1 MASTQTE
8 PSSDAPMKPTFT
20 MDRFSGSGR
29 TDSTVDDSPFGS
41 TLNTPLDENMREP
54 FEAIG
59 ERLKELQ
66 LHRAVNNTNE
76 DQHVH
81 INSLEQVVASKPSA
95 ADINEGS
102 ERHDSSLISQSNQEQ
117 VQDEFSQKLQSQPVQ
132 EQNSTRIS
140 ISADEIS
147 QAVAEEKF
155 DGLLANISDTSAIS
169 DKFLSSFLTVPF
181 SSPEV
186 PNDQVMPASSIPF
199 SNELSR
205 SLYNIQISQSIE
217 SSPAPS
223 SSILSSMS
231 PTDSPVFFS
240 PELDTGFNAH
250 SRASSLYNLPNA
262 PITISPSM
270 ASAKTDCSS
279 YGEME
284 ATTDLR
290 AQVPAIP
297 TQEQSNKYKNY
308 QDHFAFNPEPDYT
321 FSVLRSLDLSPAN
334 LPVLF
339 FKVACFVPWCA
350 LVGGTI
356 LLSPTNIGKV
366 AFSPGVGVGNFR
378 LDYVSPPPK
387 GIHRFAH
394 WTECA
399 IPQIMTFLAAF
410 VTGLWF
416 LTRTGMG
423 LGLAISVTAVVLAQM
438 VIVWQDFDF
447 RSGGSGGTASRPLG
461 EDDRESIWMVMRL
474 YAMMEENKTWFTGSL
489 EKGLFI
495 VGQGAETE

>member
-1 MASTQTE
+1 
-8 PSSDAPMKPTFT
+8 MKPTFT

-41 TLNTPLDENMREP
+41 TLNTPLDDDMREP

-81 INSLEQVVASKPSA
+81 MNSLEQVVASKPSA
-95 ADINEGS
+95 ADINEDS
-102 ERHDSSLISQSNQEQ
+102 ERHDSSLISQSIQEQ
-117 VQDEFSQKLQSQPVQ
+117 VQDEF
-132 EQNSTRIS
+132 N
-140 ISADEIS
+140 EIS
-147 QAVAEEKF
+147 QAAAEEKF

-186 PNDQVMPASSIPF
+186 PNDQVMPASPIPF

-205 SLYNIQISQSIE
+205 SLYNIQRSQSIE

-240 PELDTGFNAH
+240 PELDTGFSAH

-279 YGEME
+279 YSEME
-284 ATTDLR
+284 ATTDLG
-290 AQVPAIP
+290 VSAIS
-297 TQEQSNKYKNY
+297 TKEQSNKYKNF

-387 GIHRFAH
+387 SIHRFAH

-410 VTGLWF
+410 MTGLWF

-423 LGLAISVTAVVLAQM
+423 TGLAISVTAVVLAQM
-438 VIVWQDFDF
+438 VIAWQDFDF

-474 YAMMEENKTWFTGSL
+474 YVMMEENKTWFTGSL

-495 VGQGAETE
+495 VGQEAETE

>member
-8 PSSDAPMKPTFT
+8 PSSDAPMNRTFT

-54 FEAIG
+54 FQAIG

-66 LHRAVNNTNE
+66 LHRAINNTSE

-81 INSLEQVVASKPSA
+81 MNSLEQVVASKPSA
-95 ADINEGS
+95 ADINEDL
-102 ERHDSSLISQSNQEQ
+102 ERHDSSSISQSSQEQ
-117 VQDEFSQKLQSQPVQ
+117 VQDEFSQKLQSQSVQ
-132 EQNSTRIS
+132 KQNLTHIS
-140 ISADEIS
+140 ISADGIS
-147 QAVAEEKF
+147 QAAAEEKF
-155 DGLLANISDTSAIS
+155 NGLLTNISDTSAIS
-169 DKFLSSFLTVPF
+169 DKFLSSFPTVPF

-186 PNDQVMPASSIPF
+186 PSDQVMPASPIPF

-205 SLYNIQISQSIE
+205 SLYNIQISQSID

-240 PELDTGFNAH
+240 PELDAGFNAH

-279 YGEME
+279 HSEIE
-284 ATTDLR
+284 ATTGSGV
-290 AQVPAIP
+290 QISAIS
-297 TQEQSNKYKNY
+297 TQEQSNKFKNF
-308 QDHFAFNPEPDYT
+308 QDHFFNPEPDYT

-366 AFSPGVGVGNFR
+366 AFSPGVGVGKLR

-387 GIHRFAH
+387 SIHRFAH

-410 VTGLWF
+410 MTGLWF
-416 LTRTGMG
+416 LTGTGMG
-423 LGLAISVTAVVLAQM
+423 MGLAISVTAVVLAQM
-438 VIVWQDFDF
+438 VIAWQDFDF

-474 YAMMEENKTWFTGSL
+474 YAMTEENKTWFTGSL

-495 VGQGAETE
+495 GGQEAETK